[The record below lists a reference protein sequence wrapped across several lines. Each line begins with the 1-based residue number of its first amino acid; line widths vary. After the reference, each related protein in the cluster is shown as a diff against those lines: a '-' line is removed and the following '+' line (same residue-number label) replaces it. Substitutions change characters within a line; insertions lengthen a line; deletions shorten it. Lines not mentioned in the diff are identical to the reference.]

1 MNSSALPPRRS
12 LQSSPSVLRT
22 LLARSFALVALAA
35 TFFGLAMLIV
45 FFVSIGR
52 GVVGYFRETPALVR
66 EENERLAARVEL
78 ARDAEAFTARELASL
93 RAERENDLRRARSD
107 EERTRILKDYERI
120 EARERR
126 QVEEKRQQ
134 ELARE
139 NDIRPDVS
147 APALLGHFV
156 RSGPSPQPE
165 DAGIQPALVGSI
177 LLGLITI
184 LVAVPLGVGAA
195 IYLEEYRQASWL
207 ARIIQVNINN
217 LAGVPSIM
225 FGILGTF
232 VFVDLIFGPLE
243 KGYPNLHIKARNVLG
258 GGLTLALLTLPVI
271 IVSAQEAIRAV
282 PVSLRHASIALG
294 ATRWQTVWR
303 VVLPSSLPGIM
314 TGTILA
320 LSRALGEAAPLVFFG
335 ALLYVD
341 ESPGL
346 LSRFT
351 VLPMQI
357 FNWSQRP
364 GAEWKH
370 AAALASA
377 VLLLTLLAL
386 NGTAIYL
393 RQRAQRHTKW

>member
-1 MNSSALPPRRS
+1 MTSPILPPRGS
-12 LQSSPSVLRT
+12 LHSSPSVLRT
-22 LLARSFALVALAA
+22 LLARAFALVALAA
-35 TFFGLAMLIV
+35 TFFGLAMLLV

-52 GVVGYFRETPALVR
+52 GVLGYFRETPALVR
-66 EENERLAARVEL
+66 AENERLAARVEQ
-78 ARDAEAFTARELASL
+78 ARDAEAFAARELASL
-93 RAERENDLRRARSD
+93 REERQRDLQRTRSD
-107 EERTRILKDYERI
+107 EERAQILKDYERI
-120 EARERR
+120 EARERK
-126 QVEEKRQQ
+126 QVEEKRAQ
-134 ELARE
+134 ELSQERY
-139 NDIRPDVS
+139 IRPEVS
-147 APALLGHFV
+147 APALLRHFIT
-156 RSGPSPQPE
+156 SGPSPEPA
-165 DAGIQPALVGSI
+165 DAGIWPALVGSI

-232 VFVDLIFGPLE
+232 LFVDLIFGPLE
-243 KGYPNLHIKARNVLG
+243 KVHPAIKARNILG

-282 PVSLRHASIALG
+282 PGSLRHASIALG
-294 ATRWQTVWR
+294 ATRWQTIWR
-303 VVLPSSLPGIM
+303 VVLPSALPGIM

-341 ESPGL
+341 ESPSL
-346 LSRFT
+346 FSRFT

-364 GAEWKH
+364 GVEWKY